1 MIGWSLY
8 IVRCRDNSLYT
19 GIAKE
24 VTRRFYEHQENGR
37 KCSKYLRG
45 RGPLNLVFQQHIGP
59 KSKALKIENRVKQLT
74 KAKKEQMLVDSTV
87 IQSLMK
93 QSFK

>member
-1 MIGWSLY
+1 MTGWSLY

-19 GIAKE
+19 GIAKD
-24 VTRRFYEHQENGR
+24 VKRRFSEHEGNSR

-59 KSKALKIENRVKQLT
+59 KSEALKIEGKVKQLT
-74 KAKKEQMLVDSTV
+74 KAKKERMLLDSTV
-87 IQSLMK
+87 IQSLL
-93 QSFK
+93 SVYN